1 MIARGSL
8 SPLMTGQ
15 EKFDSGVPEAG
26 ISVSG
31 LMSLSGESGAP
42 LISLMATGRFAS
54 TDISVS
60 DQLAT

>member
-1 MIARGSL
+1 
-8 SPLMTGQ
+8 MTGQ